1 MLGDLVQTTAGKWI
15 THPPTR
21 CPNGH
26 PLGPNR
32 VLVGHQPCLG
42 HGGGHTTWACR
53 ACDQTVYRAP
63 LNTQLHGARRAC
75 GGADLES
82 IVTNKGGLRV
92 RPALDNHAV
101 VLQPDIGV
109 ALSRC
114 LFHLIG
120 EALSRRCL

>member
-1 MLGDLVQTTAGKWI
+1 MSRASVTAAAGI
-15 THPPTR
+15 PPGIAAPATR
-21 CPNGH
+21 LC
-26 PLGPNR
+26 
-32 VLVGHQPCLG
+32 
-42 HGGGHTTWACR
+42 TA
-53 ACDQTVYRAP
+53 A
-63 LNTQLHGARRAC
+63 TQHSLHGARRAC